1 MPGIAEGDAVFG
13 CRDDGRRVRRRS
25 RLVSCERRRSG
36 QDQGRRDGVTDDFND
51 ETPEDYAAW
60 REDAMAFI
68 AVLEQR
74 AADPNRAPGERSRFA
89 DAARRGR
96 ESVIWLAAVQDATDM
111 GDYEALERLVELEQR
126 RSDLYE
132 HGAPPTRERHSH
144 TAGIAAHR
152 PTISVRR
159 YASRVWSVPWS
170 SSVCLHSGNRAGPGS
185 V

>member
-1 MPGIAEGDAVFG
+1 
-13 CRDDGRRVRRRS
+13 
-25 RLVSCERRRSG
+25 
-36 QDQGRRDGVTDDFND
+36 
-51 ETPEDYAAW
+51 
-60 REDAMAFI
+60 MAFI

-159 YASRVWSVPWS
+159 YASRVWSVPGS